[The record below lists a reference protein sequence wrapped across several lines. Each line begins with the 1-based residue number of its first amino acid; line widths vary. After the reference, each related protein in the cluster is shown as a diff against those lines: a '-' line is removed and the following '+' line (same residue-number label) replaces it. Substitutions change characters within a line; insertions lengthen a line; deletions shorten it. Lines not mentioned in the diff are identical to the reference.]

1 VDPYTDYPVLLG
13 LLLRLLNGDL
23 AWSTRREVLK
33 VLGIMGALD
42 PHQHKR
48 NQLLLQQPHKDSAR
62 MGGSETGP
70 YHARSLEEVP
80 LDLLP
85 SGGLFTTS
93 EDYYPTV
100 AINALMRILRDPTLS
115 SYHSKV
121 VGSLMYIFRS
131 MGLGCVPYLPKV
143 LPDWFEIV
151 HTCEDGLRE
160 HIFTQLAV
168 LVSIVRQV
176 CRVYPIPFSSPPSIK
191 KIPFFSHVGGFDCS
205 LHFKKMILHVV
216 GLIFLCIFR

>member
-1 VDPYTDYPVLLG
+1 
-13 LLLRLLNGDL
+13 
-23 AWSTRREVLK
+23 
-33 VLGIMGALD
+33 MGALD

-100 AINALMRILRDPTLS
+100 S
-115 SYHSKV
+115 
-121 VGSLMYIFRS
+121 F
-131 MGLGCVPYLPKV
+131 LGWQFFV
-143 LPDWFEIV
+143 
-151 HTCEDGLRE
+151 
-160 HIFTQLAV
+160 A
-168 LVSIVRQV
+168 SIVV
-176 CRVYPIPFSSPPSIK
+176 LLLT
-191 KIPFFSHVGGFDCS
+191 DCS
-205 LHFKKMILHVV
+205 
-216 GLIFLCIFR
+216 

>member
-1 VDPYTDYPVLLG
+1 VHPYTDYPVLLG

-48 NQLLLQQPHKDSAR
+48 NQLKLQQPHKDSAR

-100 AINALMRILRDPTLS
+100 S
-115 SYHSKV
+115 
-121 VGSLMYIFRS
+121 F
-131 MGLGCVPYLPKV
+131 LG
-143 LPDWFEIV
+143 
-151 HTCEDGLRE
+151 
-160 HIFTQLAV
+160 
-168 LVSIVRQV
+168 
-176 CRVYPIPFSSPPSIK
+176 
-191 KIPFFSHVGGFDCS
+191 
-205 LHFKKMILHVV
+205 
-216 GLIFLCIFR
+216 

>member
-1 VDPYTDYPVLLG
+1 LSRVNLEYALKITIFICDFG
-13 LLLRLLNGDL
+13 GDQ
-23 AWSTRREVLK
+23 

-48 NQLLLQQPHKDSAR
+48 NQQLLQQPHKDSTR

-100 AINALMRILRDPTLS
+100 S
-115 SYHSKV
+115 
-121 VGSLMYIFRS
+121 F
-131 MGLGCVPYLPKV
+131 LG
-143 LPDWFEIV
+143 
-151 HTCEDGLRE
+151 
-160 HIFTQLAV
+160 
-168 LVSIVRQV
+168 
-176 CRVYPIPFSSPPSIK
+176 
-191 KIPFFSHVGGFDCS
+191 
-205 LHFKKMILHVV
+205 
-216 GLIFLCIFR
+216 